1 MNDILFLL
9 QGIPETIAT
18 TSLSLA
24 FARIPLRWVPIAIGG
39 AIIAIIGSAIKLLSF
54 ALGLHSIAM
63 LLLLVL
69 FISKTTRT
77 SPVKS
82 FIVATL
88 SVTILLFLELAIHLA
103 ISRLTQLNL
112 EVAATDPVVWILIG
126 LPQAII
132 VFILALLVSKINK
145 PVMNGW
151 KI

>member
-18 TSLSLA
+18 TGLSLA

-39 AIIAIIGSAIKLLSF
+39 AIISIIGSAIKLLPF
-54 ALGLHSIAM
+54 ALGLHTIAV
-63 LLLLVL
+63 LLMIVL

-82 FIVATL
+82 FIVTISSIL
-88 SVTILLFLELAIHLA
+88 ILILLELVIHLA
-103 ISRLTQLNL
+103 ISKLTHLNL
-112 EVAATDPVVWILIG
+112 QTAATDQLLWILIG

-132 VFILALLVSKINK
+132 VFILALLISKINK
-145 PVMNGW
+145 PVLNGW